1 MAGDLLIFY
10 LFFTYFLL
18 TFCWRFAG
26 DFPEICWRF
35 AGDFAGVLLEI
46 SLPDFCWRFAGDLLK
61 TCWRFSGDLLEICW
75 RFAYDMLEICWRLAG
90 DFAGVLLEICLPDF
104 CWRFAGDLLLKVA
117 GDLMRKNG
125 EDDGSHFVLIVH

>member
-26 DFPEICWRF
+26 DFLEICWRF
-35 AGDFAGVLLEI
+35 AGDLLM
-46 SLPDFCWRFAGDLLK
+46 
-61 TCWRFSGDLLEICW
+61 TCWRF
-75 RFAYDMLEICWRLAG
+75 AG

-104 CWRFAGDLLLKVA
+104 CWRFAGNLLLKVA
-117 GDLMRKNG
+117 GDLMRKDG